1 MKVSSEQLGVGTGL
15 QAESIMSQKCR
26 ENFIEYLKS
35 LYRVYVNKSKK
46 VYDSFEQRSLR
57 RELKRQL
64 IREQRLQSEK
74 YGSELTYLGDLSQDK
89 SRIAWEKLHISLANA
104 PKGVSNNENFKST
117 RRLGSH
123 ENDGLKPVTNGLQ
136 NVSRNG
142 ILNNTKKQLDELKK
156 ELELLKLE
164 LSEDGDEKRC
174 DKTYSGRHSLSQ
186 GNSRRGL
193 KESSAQRR
201 QTNPRL
207 ELRDAYRDI
216 TSASMSGSTQ
226 RTFHYGD
233 APTEKT
239 EKAFAAD
246 TDFDADSGESRPLF
260 GKCYLGKIPSS
271 FDNSSLRGIDH
282 LYDELSFTSKET
294 EKQPRSS
301 IHDVTR
307 TFPLQDFPEP
317 VFPSQSG
324 SELFHVKPYTLET
337 KDISNLFDV
346 DFGDVGNETPGGA
359 RENVVLR
366 RMLRA
371 GSQAKLEGSKAR
383 GDLYYVHSFSQG
395 NYKVNGEAKTS
406 LVRPYG
412 QKDKGEVLDKS
423 FGILPSTKSIQR
435 KQIVPV
441 MDKLSMD
448 LHAKDSTEQPRALQ
462 RTLSKEKRHREQVLA
477 KKSSRSAQPPST
489 KTHLHA
495 LTALIRMSSK
505 SASAVCDEEAQ

>member
-1 MKVSSEQLGVGTGL
+1 MSSEQLRVGTGL
-15 QAESIMSQKCR
+15 QAERIMSQKCR
-26 ENFIEYLKS
+26 ENFMEYLKS

-46 VYDSFEQRSLR
+46 VYDSFEQRNLR

-64 IREQRLQSEK
+64 IREQRLQSER

-89 SRIAWEKLHISLANA
+89 SRIAREKLHISLANA
-104 PKGVSNNENFKST
+104 PKGAVLNNESFKST
-117 RRLGSH
+117 RRLESH
-123 ENDGLKPVTNGLQ
+123 ENDELKPVTNGLQ

-142 ILNNTKKQLDELKK
+142 VLNNTKRQLDELKK

-174 DKTYSGRHSLSQ
+174 DKSYSGRHSLSQ
-186 GNSRRGL
+186 GNSTRGL

-207 ELRDAYRDI
+207 ELRDVYRDR
-216 TSASMSGSTQ
+216 TSVYMSSSTQ
-226 RTFHYGD
+226 RTFHNGD

-246 TDFDADSGESRPLF
+246 TDFDADSGESKALF

-271 FDNSSLRGIDH
+271 FDNSSSRGIDH
-282 LYDELSFTSKET
+282 LYDDLSFTSKET

-307 TFPLQDFPEP
+307 SFPLQDFPEP

-346 DFGDVGNETPGGA
+346 DFGDVGNEKPGGA
-359 RENVVLR
+359 RENLVLR

-371 GSQAKLEGSKAR
+371 GSQGKLQGSKAR
-383 GDLYYVHSFSQG
+383 DDLDSVHSFSQG

-441 MDKLSMD
+441 MDKLSVD
-448 LHAKDSTEQPRALQ
+448 LHVKDSTEQPRPLR

-477 KKSSRSAQPPST
+477 KKSARIAQPPST